1 MRGKGATED
10 RALEDRTRG
19 HNRCSACPAI
29 GEGGGAPRSSLRS
42 PITSRAR
49 FDGIRRKCF
58 ILPMVHR
65 YHRGSGVW
73 VALSKHHRLMH
84 EAFEEEGA

>member
-1 MRGKGATED
+1 MEASSGVMLTFNIDIVPVRGLRFKLFHGLGYV
-10 RALEDRTRG
+10 RI
-19 HNRCSACPAI
+19 S
-29 GEGGGAPRSSLRS
+29 RSSGLTRH
-42 PITSRAR
+42 TW
-49 FDGIRRKCF
+49 
-58 ILPMVHR
+58 VHR